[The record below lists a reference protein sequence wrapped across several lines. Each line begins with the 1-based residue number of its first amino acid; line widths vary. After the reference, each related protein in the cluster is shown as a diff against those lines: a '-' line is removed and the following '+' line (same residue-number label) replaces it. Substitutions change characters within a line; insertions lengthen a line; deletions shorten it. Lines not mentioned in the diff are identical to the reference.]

1 MAKPNNL
8 VIFKRLLYGRKKMA
22 ERSSKIATGCG
33 IGCGVVAIIII
44 VVGVLVYNYVK
55 DTVQNVEQIEE
66 ISKTLTE
73 KFGREEDFVPV
84 FEQPKFEERL
94 NLFLNLRDTLN
105 IRSTKFYENFS
116 ELVDTISGEKKDKNF
131 WESIGLINT
140 GISVVPEM
148 IKYYSNRNTLLLD
161 YGMSLGEYYFYYIVS
176 YFSYLKKSPG
186 DGPPIKIFEDDHA
199 QQDGVN
205 LDLEVKDEKA
215 EDVIAMRNFDLA
227 QKVNYLFKNFLNNY
241 IQSSADSEFSQLV
254 KSEYEIL
261 NQDRTRIP
269 WEEGLPET
277 LVSIMEEV
285 KEKIESTYV
294 AVINPIEL
302 NSIKQ
307 KLHK

>member
-1 MAKPNNL
+1 
-8 VIFKRLLYGRKKMA
+8 MA

-105 IRSTKFYENFS
+105 VRSTKFYENFS

>member
-1 MAKPNNL
+1 
-8 VIFKRLLYGRKKMA
+8 MA

-105 IRSTKFYENFS
+105 VRSTKFYENFS

-199 QQDGVN
+199 QQDGVT

>member
-1 MAKPNNL
+1 
-8 VIFKRLLYGRKKMA
+8 MA
-22 ERSSKIATGCG
+22 EKSSKIATGCG

-55 DTVQNVEQIEE
+55 ETVQNVEQIEE

-73 KFGREEDFVPV
+73 KFGREEDFVPA
-84 FEQPKFEERL
+84 FEQPKFDERL
-94 NLFLNLRDTLN
+94 NLFLNIRDTLN
-105 IRSTKFYENFS
+105 VRSTKFYANFS

-161 YGMSLGEYYFYYIVS
+161 YGMSLGEYYFYYILT

-199 QQDGVN
+199 KQEGITF
-205 LDLEVKDEKA
+205 DLEVKDEKA
-215 EDVIAMRNFDLA
+215 EDVIAMRNFEMT
-227 QKVNYLFKNFLNNY
+227 QKINYLFKVFLKNY
-241 IQSSADSEFSQLV
+241 IELPE
-254 KSEYEIL
+254 EYELSQAIKIEYEKL

-269 WEEGLPET
+269 WEDGLPEN
-277 LVSIMEEV
+277 LIPPLEFL
-285 KEKIESTYV
+285 KGRIETSYI

-302 NSIKQ
+302 NSIRQ
-307 KLHK
+307 KLNK

>member
-1 MAKPNNL
+1 
-8 VIFKRLLYGRKKMA
+8 MA

-105 IRSTKFYENFS
+105 VRSTKFYENFS

-254 KSEYEIL
+254 KSEYELL
-261 NQDRTRIP
+261 NQERTRIP

>member
-1 MAKPNNL
+1 
-8 VIFKRLLYGRKKMA
+8 MA
-22 ERSSKIATGCG
+22 ERSSRIATGCG

-44 VVGVLVYNYVK
+44 VIGVLVYNYVK
-55 DTVQNVEQIEE
+55 DTVQNVEQIEA
-66 ISKTLTE
+66 ISKTLTD
-73 KFGREEDFVPV
+73 KFGREEDFVPT

-105 IRSTKFYENFS
+105 VRSTKFYANFT

-161 YGMSLGEYYFYYIVS
+161 YGMSLGEYYFYYIIS

-186 DGPPIKIFEDDHA
+186 DGPPVKIFEDDHSK
-199 QQDGVN
+199 QEGVTI
-205 LDLEVKDEKA
+205 DLEVKDEKA
-215 EDVIAMRNFDLA
+215 EDVIAIRNFEMT
-227 QKVNYLFKNFLNNY
+227 QKVNYLFKHFLINYAESSKESELNQLVTSEIDLLNN
-241 IQSSADSEFSQLV
+241 
-254 KSEYEIL
+254 
-261 NQDRTRIP
+261 DRTRIP
-269 WEEGLPET
+269 WEDGLPET
-277 LVSIMEEV
+277 LLSTFEVV

-294 AVINPIEL
+294 AVVNPIEL
-302 NSIKQ
+302 NSITQ

>member
-1 MAKPNNL
+1 
-8 VIFKRLLYGRKKMA
+8 MA

-105 IRSTKFYENFS
+105 VRSTKFYENFS

-199 QQDGVN
+199 QQDGVT

-254 KSEYEIL
+254 KSEYELL
-261 NQDRTRIP
+261 NQERTRIP

>member
-1 MAKPNNL
+1 
-8 VIFKRLLYGRKKMA
+8 MA